1 MNLHINKRKRDIMKG
16 KKLLVTLAA
25 AAVLFAGCGL
35 KSGNTIIKVNDRKI
49 TKAEFDK
56 KLDQA
61 IGGSMFARMGV
72 DMKNGQNDFLLN
84 ILKQRVVNELIIKSL
99 LDAEI
104 EKRGIKVSND
114 DVEAG
119 VKEVIEKL
127 GSKEQLDTILKQHG
141 VSPAQFKRD
150 IAEQVKLNKIASQ
163 LGDSSVSDAEAKS
176 FYDKNIEKFK
186 HPDQVRASHILIIAN
201 PKEIEA
207 IIKSQ
212 NEGKTISEE
221 EMKAKIE
228 QRMVEKKAEID
239 KIHAELKGD
248 LSKFAKIAKEKS
260 EDPGSAIKGGDLGFF
275 PKGRMV
281 PEFEKVAFSIK
292 PNTLSDVV
300 KSQYGYHIIL
310 VTDRKAAGQDP
321 YEKVQN
327 DIKAYLKKQKEV
339 DKIDD
344 LVESLKKNAT
354 IEFVDP
360 TYDPEYLAD
369 LVQKQLD
376 PEGEAAKAGEK
387 IPDIQKK

>member
-1 MNLHINKRKRDIMKG
+1 MKG

-104 EKRGIKVSND
+104 EKRGIKVSNA

-119 VKEVIEKL
+119 VKEIIEKL

-221 EMKAKIE
+221 EMKASGELTKCLSKLMMLTE
-228 QRMVEKKAEID
+228 AYPELKANENFMSLQNDLKETED
-239 KIHAELKGD
+239 KISTMRQFYNDIVLRYNNAVQMIP
-248 LSKFAKIAKEKS
+248 SNIVASICKFKPEAFFEAT
-260 EDPGSAIKGGDLGFF
+260 ED
-275 PKGRMV
+275 
-281 PEFEKVAFSIK
+281 EKVA
-292 PNTLSDVV
+292 P
-300 KSQYGYHIIL
+300 
-310 VTDRKAAGQDP
+310 
-321 YEKVQN
+321 KV
-327 DIKAYLKKQKEV
+327 
-339 DKIDD
+339 
-344 LVESLKKNAT
+344 S
-354 IEFVDP
+354 F
-360 TYDPEYLAD
+360 
-369 LVQKQLD
+369 
-376 PEGEAAKAGEK
+376 
-387 IPDIQKK
+387 